1 MVKAKRNDINE
12 QGKEKKP
19 ANEMNEINEQGNEYV
34 DHSKTIKLEFINLF
48 KPEIFLSRFTNIFN
62 LIYFPL
68 QIVNKKIVIFVS
80 TLEIICA

>member
-1 MVKAKRNDINE
+1 MLKAKRNDINE

-19 ANEMNEINEQGNEYV
+19 ANEMNEINEQGNENV
-34 DHSKTIKLEFINLF
+34 DHSKTIHKFINLF

-68 QIVNKKIVIFVS
+68 QIVNKK
-80 TLEIICA
+80 